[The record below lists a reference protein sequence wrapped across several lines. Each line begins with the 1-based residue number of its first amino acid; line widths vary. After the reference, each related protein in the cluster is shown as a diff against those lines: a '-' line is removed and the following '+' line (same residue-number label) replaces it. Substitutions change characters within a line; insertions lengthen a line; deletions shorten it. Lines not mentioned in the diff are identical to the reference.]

1 MLFSSCVSFL
11 QTYRRHDSHTVCT
24 GESSEIFSSQPVLLI
39 VLFENLAD
47 GQIKKKKKQPPDG
60 MRLGF
65 TGTSPQDHVGPA
77 TGSASRWCCLALA
90 WDVRHSCAHFTQWK
104 ELRIQYC
111 WIMLFKICMVA
122 DKAHAWIKS
131 GHLILCGLSPH
142 AESVFGDRC
151 SGRRDL
157 EECQWCYEN
166 IRKGVGDAF
175 G

>member
-1 MLFSSCVSFL
+1 MCLFCRHTEDMIVTPFAQVSPLKSF
-11 QTYRRHDSHTVCT
+11 
-24 GESSEIFSSQPVLLI
+24 PVSLFYLLCYLKI
-39 VLFENLAD
+39 WQMDKLR
-47 GQIKKKKKQPPDG
+47 KKKKQPPDG

>member
-65 TGTSPQDHVGPA
+65 SVLPEHPL
-77 TGSASRWCCLALA
+77 RIMLALRQDQHPA
-90 WDVRHSCAHFTQWK
+90 G
-104 ELRIQYC
+104 
-111 WIMLFKICMVA
+111 VA
-122 DKAHAWIKS
+122 
-131 GHLILCGLSPH
+131 
-142 AESVFGDRC
+142 
-151 SGRRDL
+151 
-157 EECQWCYEN
+157 
-166 IRKGVGDAF
+166 
-175 G
+175 